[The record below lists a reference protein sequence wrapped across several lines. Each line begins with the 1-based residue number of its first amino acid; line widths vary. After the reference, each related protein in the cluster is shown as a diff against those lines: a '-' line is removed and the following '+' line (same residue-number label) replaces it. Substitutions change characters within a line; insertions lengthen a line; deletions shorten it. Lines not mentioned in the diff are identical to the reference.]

1 MTIIAGTAWCRT
13 SARTGRSPHV
23 APARNGSGDGDGDME
38 CGDHMADERIG
49 FIGLGIMGRGMS
61 RNLLDAGLAL
71 TVWNR
76 TSERA
81 REIVDAGA
89 TLAGS
94 PAEVA
99 EASDIVVT
107 CVSDTPDVEQVL
119 TGDDGVIHGAGAG
132 TLVID
137 CSTISPATTRSLATA
152 LAERD
157 VAMLDAPVS
166 GGSEGAARGTL
177 SIMVGG
183 PAAQF
188 ARARPVLEAMG
199 SSVTHVGEDHGAG
212 QAVKLVNQILVVHNM
227 LGVSEALLLAAAE
240 GLDLEAT
247 LDAVAGGAAGSWML
261 RNRGPQVIA
270 RDWSPG
276 FTIDLQQKDLRLV
289 LEAFERLRLPA
300 VGTSLISQLY
310 ATLQHRGLGGQGN
323 HALVKALE
331 HLAGVE
337 VGA

>member
-1 MTIIAGTAWCRT
+1 MGTDR
-13 SARTGRSPHV
+13 V
-23 APARNGSGDGDGDME
+23 
-38 CGDHMADERIG
+38 G
-49 FIGLGIMGRGMS
+49 FIGLGIIGRGMS
-61 RNLLDAGLAL
+61 HNLLDAGFEV

-76 TSERA
+76 TAGRA
-81 REIVDAGA
+81 EEVVEAGA
-89 TLAGS
+89 MLAGS

-119 TGDDGVIHGAGAG
+119 TGHDGVIHGASAG
-132 TLVID
+132 DLVVD
-137 CSTISPATTRSLATA
+137 CSTISPDTTRTLAAA

-157 VAMLDAPVS
+157 VEMLDAPVS
-166 GGSEGAARGTL
+166 GGSEGAAQGTL

-183 PAAQF
+183 PAKQF
-188 ARARPVLEAMG
+188 ERARGVFEAMG
-199 SSVTHVGEDHGAG
+199 SSITHVGEEHGAG

-240 GLDLEAT
+240 GLNLHRT
-247 LDAVAGGAAGSWML
+247 LDAVTGGAAGSWML
-261 RNRGPQVIA
+261 SNRGPQVIE

-289 LEAFERLRLPA
+289 LEAFERLQLPA
-300 VGTSLISQLY
+300 MGTALISQLY
-310 ATLQHRGLGGQGN
+310 ATLQHRGLGAEGN

-331 HLAGVE
+331 HLAGV
-337 VGA
+337 